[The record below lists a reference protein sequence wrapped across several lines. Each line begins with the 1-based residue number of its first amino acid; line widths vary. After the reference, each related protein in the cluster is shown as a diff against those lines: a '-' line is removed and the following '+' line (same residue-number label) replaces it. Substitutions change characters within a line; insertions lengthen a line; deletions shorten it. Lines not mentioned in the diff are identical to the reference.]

1 MNTDRIFGVSAK
13 DPESMRRAMYLVLS
27 RLQEE
32 PEVQLQ
38 ATAMCFYVMT
48 RACGIDMRQ
57 LLTSIERMVDDTDS
71 PFSVQI
77 PALEN
82 YAREQV
88 RRHVT

>member
-1 MNTDRIFGVSAK
+1 MNTDRIFGVIAK
-13 DPESMRRAMYLVLS
+13 DPEHLRKAMYLVLS
-27 RLQEE
+27 RLQDE

-38 ATAMCFYVMT
+38 ATAMCLLVMC
-48 RACGIDMRQ
+48 RACKIDMRQ
-57 LLTSIERMVDDTDS
+57 LLTSVERMVNDADS
-71 PFSVQI
+71 PFSVQV